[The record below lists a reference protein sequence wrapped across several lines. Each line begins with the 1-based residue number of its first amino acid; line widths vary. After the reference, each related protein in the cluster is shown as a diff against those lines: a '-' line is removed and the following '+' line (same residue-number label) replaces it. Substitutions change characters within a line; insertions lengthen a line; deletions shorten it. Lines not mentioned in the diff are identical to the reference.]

1 MKRIGTWTVCVG
13 LLLAGAA
20 IAWRLGYP
28 QRAEAKSGCSV
39 ASLNGHYIY
48 AQDGFTIQGQTAND
62 RIPFAQVGREH
73 FAGEGHMSGIYS
85 ASFNGGI
92 VRGTYAGTYTMNSD
106 CTGTV
111 TFTDNLN
118 QTFHYDIYIRDDGA
132 EFVFVQTDPN
142 VVTAA
147 YERRRVAP

>member
-1 MKRIGTWTVCVG
+1 
-13 LLLAGAA
+13 
-20 IAWRLGYP
+20 
-28 QRAEAKSGCSV
+28 
-39 ASLNGHYIY
+39 
-48 AQDGFTIQGQTAND
+48 
-62 RIPFAQVGREH
+62 
-73 FAGEGHMSGIYS
+73 
-85 ASFNGGI
+85 
-92 VRGTYAGTYTMNSD
+92 MNSD

-118 QTFHYDIYIRDDGA
+118 QTFHYDIYIGDDGA